1 MNRAAKH
8 YENVITFCCFLFL
21 FVNVG
26 FPSTS
31 FNVYQ
36 SYIVAI
42 PGVGDVGGSMILA
55 IRTLVSLGLM
65 VVVDRYYAW
74 LDVRR
79 GVFAA
84 ICMTAAAFL
93 IYSFADSFGVFVI
106 AALFAGAGYGLGG
119 MVAMT
124 LLTNRWYQG
133 DVGGA
138 VGFSTVG
145 SGVAAI
151 LVPLVATHIIE
162 TASLATAFRVEALV
176 AIVIGVVVLAL
187 LRNRPSD
194 IGAKPHMSKEQRRSS
209 RENERRIEVKPL
221 SRMAYALLMAACLCV
236 GVFSVGALTYL
247 GVLLTSSGYDAYF
260 AAAMLSLGG
269 GCLTAGKFLC
279 GKLFDRISSVK
290 ASVLMLGI
298 EALGCV
304 LACFSVTGAAAL
316 AVAASVLAGFGI
328 AIGTVGITM
337 WSLELSTPQT
347 RTKMI
352 KNLQVG
358 YALGGFVTNLFPG
371 PLKELLGTYAVS
383 YAIMAACALF
393 AAFVV
398 VRIYHRYRAK
408 TVVVGGSTSEKALA
422 K

>member
-65 VVVDRYYAW
+65 IVVDRYYLW

-84 ICMTAAAFL
+84 ICMTAVAFL
-93 IYSFADSFGVFVI
+93 IYSFADSFGLFIV

-124 LLTNRWYQG
+124 MLTNRWYQG

-151 LVPLVATHIIE
+151 VVPLVATHIIE
-162 TASLATAFRVEALV
+162 TTSLAMAFRVEALV
-176 AIVIGVVVLAL
+176 ALVIGIVVFAL

-194 IGAKPHMSKEQRRSS
+194 IGAEPHRSKEQRQNTRATSS
-209 RENERRIEVKPL
+209 RVVVKPL
-221 SRMAYALLMAACLCV
+221 SRVAYALLMAACLCV

-269 GCLTAGKFLC
+269 ACLTIGKFLC

-290 ASVLMLGI
+290 ASVLMLGL
-298 EALGCV
+298 EALGCI
-304 LACFSVTGAAAL
+304 LACFAVTGAAAL

-337 WSLELSTPQT
+337 WSLELSTPAT

-371 PLKELLGTYAVS
+371 LLKELLGTYAVS

-398 VRIYHRYRAK
+398 VRIYHRYRTHAAAAPAN
-408 TVVVGGSTSEKALA
+408 TAPATAE
-422 K
+422 